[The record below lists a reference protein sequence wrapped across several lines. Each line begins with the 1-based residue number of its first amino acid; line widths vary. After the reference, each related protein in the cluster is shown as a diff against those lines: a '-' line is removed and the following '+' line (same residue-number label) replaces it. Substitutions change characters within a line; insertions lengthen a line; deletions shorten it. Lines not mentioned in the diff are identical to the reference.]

1 MIPRGPHCTLPTTT
15 RIGNPKPK
23 VRQRKDHPVT
33 GCGQVMRAVQQLYAT
48 VADWIKNPFNIQ
60 TIEMHNYLSCTAT
73 KSDAT
78 VGRTLMFAT
87 RFRDGRNPNWGKDEN
102 QCLHPLPVS
111 CTLGRAPAPFGGNSP
126 ISATASLPILAS
138 RAPISNGSWQTTF
151 TTSFLVGCDDTTPT
165 HLARALFFP
174 PPEKAGFLHANGAFA
189 RQRLNSPMISAF
201 ANVLKCK
208 LNPTTAADVSA
219 LMSSLSV
226 LTAKT
231 VNK

>member
-1 MIPRGPHCTLPTTT
+1 
-15 RIGNPKPK
+15 
-23 VRQRKDHPVT
+23 VT
-33 GCGQVMRAVQQLYAT
+33 GRGQVMRAMQQLHAT

-60 TIEMHNYLSCTAT
+60 TIEMHNCLSCTAT

-87 RFRDGRNPNWGKDEN
+87 RFRDGRNPNWGKDETN
-102 QCLHPLPVS
+102 VCIHCSSPARLDARQRHSAGTHPSQRP
-111 CTLGRAPAPFGGNSP
+111 RACRYWHHALRYRTDRGKPRSRLAFWSV
-126 ISATASLPILAS
+126 ATTQPPRIL
-138 RAPISNGSWQTTF
+138 
-151 TTSFLVGCDDTTPT
+151 
-165 HLARALFFP
+165 RALLFP
-174 PPEKAGFLHANGAFA
+174 TAGESRFFLHANSAFA